1 MSDRPYPSYRWP
13 AGKRCAAVFSA
24 DVDGESPYVWQQRG
38 QPVAAIGEAEQRRFG
53 PRVGVYRL
61 MDLLDEF
68 SAKGSFYVP
77 GLTAEQHPQLLT
89 RLLERGHEI
98 GFHGYYHELVH
109 QLSEDENAAVLD
121 KAMALFKTQLGHVPK
136 GYRSPAWEMTPA
148 MFSLLRERGFDYD
161 SSLMSFDH
169 PYSVD
174 GMTELPVQWLTDDAI
189 YFRYTA
195 GPRDKTHP
203 ANPNAILDSWI
214 EEFEGLRE
222 LGGLFMITVHPWI
235 SGRAQRIR
243 MLRKLFS
250 HIAQYDDVWWT
261 TCADIATYHASSENA
276 TLFDVAAQPINTDI
290 ILLSDA
296 TA

>member
-1 MSDRPYPSYRWP
+1 MSARPYPAYRWP
-13 AGKRCAAVFSA
+13 DGKRCAAVFSA

-38 QPVAAIGEAEQRRFG
+38 QTVTALGEAEQRRFG

-61 MDLLDEF
+61 LDLLDEF
-68 SAKGSFYVP
+68 SAKGSFFVP
-77 GLTAEQHPQLLT
+77 GLTAEQYPGLLAHC
-89 RLLERGHEI
+89 LERGHEV

-109 QLSEDENAAVLD
+109 QLSDAENAAVLD
-121 KAMALFKTQLGHVPK
+121 QSIALFKSQLGFVPA
-136 GYRSPAWEMTPA
+136 GYRSPAWEMTPGL
-148 MFSLLRERGFDYD
+148 FTLLRERGLRYD

-169 PYSVD
+169 PYSI
-174 GMTELPVQWLTDDAI
+174 GGLTEIPVQWLTDDAI

-214 EEFEGLRE
+214 EEFEGVRE
-222 LGGLFMITVHPWI
+222 FGGLFMVTVHPWI

-250 HIAQYDDVWWT
+250 HIARCDDVWWT
-261 TCADIATYHASSENA
+261 TCGDIADYHAGSANA
-276 TLFDVAAQPINTDI
+276 RHFALPLRTINT
-290 ILLSDA
+290 A
-296 TA
+296 F

>member
-1 MSDRPYPSYRWP
+1 MTQNPPYPKYQWP
-13 AGKRCAAVFSA
+13 EGKRCGVVFSA

-38 QPVAAIGEAEQRRFG
+38 QLVNTLGEAEQRRFG
-53 PRVGVYRL
+53 PRVGLYRL
-61 MDLLDEF
+61 LDLLDEF

-77 GLTAEQHPQLLT
+77 GLTAEQHPQILST
-89 RLLERGHEI
+89 CLERGHEV

-109 QLSEDENAAVLD
+109 QLSDSENAAILD
-121 KAMALFKTQLGHVPK
+121 KAIALFESQIGFIPK
-136 GYRSPAWEMTPA
+136 GYRSPAWEMTPGL
-148 MFSLLRERGFDYD
+148 FQLLRERGFNYD

-174 GMTELPVQWLTDDAI
+174 GLTELPVQWLIDDAI

-222 LGGLFMITVHPWI
+222 FGGLFMITVHPWI

-243 MLRKLFS
+243 MLRKLFQ

-261 TCADIATYHASSENA
+261 TCAEIAEYHKNSVNA
-276 TLFDVAAQPINTDI
+276 DRFDVPAKLVDTDI
-290 ILLSDA
+290 
-296 TA
+296 